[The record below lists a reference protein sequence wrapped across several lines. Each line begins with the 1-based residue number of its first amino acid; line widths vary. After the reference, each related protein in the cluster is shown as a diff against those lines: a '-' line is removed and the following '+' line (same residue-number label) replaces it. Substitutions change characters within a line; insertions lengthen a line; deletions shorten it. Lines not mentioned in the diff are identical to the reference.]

1 MSKTKLNEKRDDKK
15 DEFKKEMGKFVEL
28 FMAFRGSTILKK
40 AKSYIDLLKR
50 EIHTFPEFLKKYIN
64 KKFHAN
70 L

>member
-1 MSKTKLNEKRDDKK
+1 MTRKMNLKRKWVNLLNYSWISEDQKSW
-15 DEFKKEMGKFVEL
+15 V
-28 FMAFRGSTILKK
+28 K

>member
-15 DEFKKEMGKFVEL
+15 DEFKKEMGEFIEL
-28 FMAFRGSTILKK
+28 FMAFRDQQSWEK